1 MNLKTFSDSELLQA
15 TKRLAFEEKRIGIEV
30 LHHLREIDS
39 RRLFASLGFSSL
51 FEYCTQELGYSEGG
65 AYRRISAM
73 KLLRDVPE
81 YESKLREGAVS
92 VATLSK
98 VQSFLVQEK
107 RQLGKAYSKEE
118 KLELL
123 GLVEGK
129 SANGT
134 DRVLATISPEQAK
147 AEKERVL
154 NNEETEIRFT
164 MNQEL
169 KKKLERLKNLLG
181 HKSNTQSYAG
191 LIEELADQVLKK
203 LDPLE
208 KMPSVKSPSPPVETR
223 LKNTRYIAV
232 ETNRAVWRRDVGRCT
247 YVDSKTNRRCESRHA
262 LQIEHIQPFAKGG
275 DSTLGNLKLLC
286 PAHNQYAA
294 IQAFGLPKMQG
305 FWVKR
310 SSEPNVF
317 CMRNE

>member
-1 MNLKTFSDSELLQA
+1 MNLKSVSDSELLQS
-15 TKRLAFEEKRIGIEV
+15 TKRLASEEKRIGIEV

-39 RRLFASLGFSSL
+39 RKLFASLSFSSL

-73 KLLRDVPE
+73 KLLQDVPE
-81 YESKLREGAVS
+81 YESKLREGTVS

-107 RQLGKAYSKEE
+107 RQLGKVYSKDQ

-123 GLVEGK
+123 KQVEGK

-134 DRVLATISPEQAK
+134 DRVLATLSPEQAR

-154 NNEETEIRFT
+154 NEEESEIRFT
-164 MNQEL
+164 MNREL
-169 KKKLERLKNLLG
+169 KEKLERLRNLLG

-208 KMPSVKSPSPPVETR
+208 KVASVKNPSPPVETR
-223 LKNTRYIAV
+223 LKNTRYITAQ
-232 ETNRAVWRRDVGRCT
+232 TKRAVWRRDAAACT
-247 YVDSKTNRRCESRHA
+247 YVNSKTNRRCESRHA
-262 LQIEHIQPFAKGG
+262 LQIEHIEPFALGG
-275 DSTLGNLKLLC
+275 LSTFGNLKLLC
-286 PAHNQYAA
+286 PAHNQYSA
-294 IQAFGLPKMQG
+294 IQAFGLSKMRG
-305 FWVKR
+305 FWVK
-310 SSEPNVF
+310 
-317 CMRNE
+317 